1 MQIIYKYLK
10 KKGQYKSTKKFYQ
23 KKKSNLVLLKKYK
36 PNLKPFKKKKK
47 WKNWRQFKKFFLF
60 KKKIYFFAKIKWRF
74 NNVRI
79 LWHQLTKMYL
89 PTIKKLITNWKKN
102 KTNKFYFFLKN
113 LELRLSTLILRA
125 RFCYKLTNSYNAIK
139 LNLILVNGIIINK
152 IWCFVNIFDLI
163 QKRRTL
169 KPNKKKVPKTIKTKK
184 NKQKNLFRTERYKWR
199 RYHWNKSKYI
209 IWKIRRIS
217 HFNLYFSQKQN
228 NFINYLEIN
237 YKIPAFI
244 VLKQPFL
251 KELYLNKQ
259 PHILTKVILKKIY
272 YLY

>member
-1 MQIIYKYLK
+1 
-10 KKGQYKSTKKFYQ
+10 
-23 KKKSNLVLLKKYK
+23 
-36 PNLKPFKKKKK
+36 
-47 WKNWRQFKKFFLF
+47 
-60 KKKIYFFAKIKWRF
+60 
-74 NNVRI
+74 

-113 LELRLSTLILRA
+113 LELRLSTLILRS

-169 KPNKKKVPKTIKTKK
+169 KPNKKKETKIIKTKIK
-184 NKQKNLFRTERYKWR
+184 KQKNLFRTERYKWR
-199 RYHWNKSKYI
+199 RYHWNKSKYV

-259 PHILTKVILKKIY
+259 PHILTKIILKKIY